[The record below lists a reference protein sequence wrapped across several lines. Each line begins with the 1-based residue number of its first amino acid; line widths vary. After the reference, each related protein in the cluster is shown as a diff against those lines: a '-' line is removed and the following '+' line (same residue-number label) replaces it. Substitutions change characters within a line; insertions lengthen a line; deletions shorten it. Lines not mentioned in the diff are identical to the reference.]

1 MRKWICGK
9 WKENAAGVKCA
20 VFLLLMMELCL
31 FWSCGRAYAAQE
43 RQDGNARNLVITRQL
58 DEEELDTAADP
69 PASWMDE
76 QGTEYRLKDWNVT
89 EIPGKRVSRH
99 VTRRMRY
106 DGVEGAERIPESITV
121 REEET
126 GEMAQGLLMM
136 KEMQVLSE
144 RWDDSF
150 SVPVTFHAYGARE
163 YELGGLVID
172 AAEAERADLWG
183 EALLRTLGLLPE
195 AYRLS
200 ALEWAGEEYV
210 DETGQICRQATVS
223 GERLLRDYEAVY
235 EGEVLWQEPSVYEL
249 RTEYEPV
256 EETSVFLEPSEER
269 VKETAASQEAE
280 NGPLWYWV
288 RSGFVLTVAAGL
300 LGIAAG
306 AAVLLICWL
315 RQRKRERQEERLPMI
330 EE

>member
-200 ALEWAGEEYV
+200 ALEWA
-210 DETGQICRQATVS
+210 
-223 GERLLRDYEAVY
+223 
-235 EGEVLWQEPSVYEL
+235 
-249 RTEYEPV
+249 
-256 EETSVFLEPSEER
+256 
-269 VKETAASQEAE
+269 
-280 NGPLWYWV
+280 
-288 RSGFVLTVAAGL
+288 
-300 LGIAAG
+300 
-306 AAVLLICWL
+306 
-315 RQRKRERQEERLPMI
+315 
-330 EE
+330 